1 MALYKSPKDMEED
14 HYIGLDDTLEDLGYH
29 GGSLESPVP
38 VELWV
43 NSKHPDFAR
52 VYHTGLA

>member
-1 MALYKSPKDMEED
+1 MEED